1 MNFSRSGFYLGEG
14 LTETADRILRKFNAN
29 SIMVFTKQT
38 MIEKIKLLCS
48 Y

>member
-1 MNFSRSGFYLGEG
+1 MNFSRAGFYLEEG

-38 MIEKIKLLCS
+38 KIEKIKLLCS

>member
-1 MNFSRSGFYLGEG
+1 MNFFRSGLYFEKG

-38 MIEKIKLLCS
+38 KIEKIKLLCS